1 MPPVK
6 DNEHNSLPHFNRVHF
21 VLDHDSNTCIQ
32 PRGVV
37 KLPSENPLEETVSF
51 FPIRKQMLMF
61 SCLGMEPCFYFPFS
75 IPEPPSDLNLCMLV
89 CIAAVSFS
97 SCVHQFL
104 FFLESSATSGPE
116 YLSASSS
123 DYLSSLILERRF
135 SQSFPIGTEYYK
147 TLHSLCI
154 AVRLRVRYISH

>member
-1 MPPVK
+1 MPRVK

-21 VLDHDSNTCIQ
+21 VLDHNSSTCIQ

-37 KLPSENPLEETVSF
+37 KLPSENPLEETVYF

-75 IPEPPSDLNLCMLV
+75 MPEPPSDLNLCMLV
-89 CIAAVSFS
+89 CIAAVSFC

-104 FFLESSATSGPE
+104 CFLGIFCYIWPWVSFCLLFWLPQLPDTWGKVFTK
-116 YLSASSS
+116 LSNWNWV
-123 DYLSSLILERRF
+123 LQNFTLPLHCC
-135 SQSFPIGTEYYK
+135 K
-147 TLHSLCI
+147 TPG
-154 AVRLRVRYISH
+154 